1 MLDVQGLTVKYGDM
15 VAVDRASFSVKGGE
29 VLGVLGINGA
39 GKSTLFRAILG
50 LLPHTGRV
58 SLFGSE
64 DRRHLLPFVGYVP
77 QNMDFE
83 PLFPGTVRD
92 VVRMGIIPYRKR
104 RRGLAILERAGLP
117 IGAAGEYTSERRMI
131 GDALETVGMSDMEDR
146 RIGSLSGGQLQ
157 RAFVAQS
164 LVKNPLL
171 VMMDEP
177 VGSMDVESQ
186 LLLFEAVR
194 RSVRERGI
202 TVIMSMHDPDA
213 IRENSTEVMVLNN
226 RVMYHGETEAFFSDP
241 CRLGMYTQASMYA
254 PDGGAAGETCG
265 MPTKLPDITGAGHS
279 GAQHAMSKVKRLQK

>member
-1 MLDVQGLTVKYGDM
+1 MTPVLDVQGLTVKYGDM
-15 VAVDRASFSVKGGE
+15 VAVDRASFSVAGGE
-29 VLGVLGINGA
+29 VLGVLGTNGA

-64 DRRHLLPFVGYVP
+64 DRKHLLPFVGYVP

-92 VVRMGIIPYRKR
+92 VVRMGIIPHRQR

-117 IGAAGEYTSERRMI
+117 IGAAGEYTSERRMV
-131 GDALETVGMSDMEDR
+131 GDALETVGMSGMEDR

-177 VGSMDVESQ
+177 AGSMDVESQ
-186 LLLFEAVR
+186 ALLFEAVR

-202 TVIMSMHDPDA
+202 AVMMSMHDLDVL
-213 IRENSTEVMVLNN
+213 RENAAKVMFLNTS
-226 RVMYHGETEAFFSDP
+226 VVYHGETEAFFSNP
-241 CRLGMYTQASMYA
+241 YRIKMYTEASMHA
-254 PDGGAAGETCG
+254 GGHTH
-265 MPTKLPDITGAGHS
+265 GA
-279 GAQHAMSKVKRLQK
+279 